1 MPGLIEETRNAIRLR
16 QYSIA
21 TERVYVQWIRR
32 LIAYH
37 RDKHPR
43 ELGRK
48 DIEGFLSYLAVE
60 RKVSPATQNQAL
72 QAILFLYRIVLEI
85 ELPWMEDVVRAKPK
99 RRVPV
104 VLSKA
109 EVHKMLGLCRGEARL
124 CAHLL
129 YGSGLRAMES
139 IRLRVGDINVDQQTI
154 RVHCGKGGKDRVTVL
169 PQYLLGELKDQLQ
182 WVRHMH
188 KRDLVAGLG
197 EALLPPAF
205 HKKIGKASRHI
216 CWQYLFPSQRITK
229 DPRRAGREARCHIH
243 ASTLRRTV
251 TNAAVQAGIEK
262 RVTCH
267 TLRHSFATHLLEA
280 GTDIRTIQR
289 LLGHSH
295 LDTTMIYTHVI
306 NRGAMGVISPL
317 DQNAP
322 TQVASQVRTLGEDS

>member
-21 TERVYVQWIRR
+21 TERVYVQWIKR
-32 LIAYH
+32 LIRYH

-43 ELGRK
+43 ELSK
-48 DIEGFLSYLAVE
+48 NDIEAFLSYLAVE
-60 RKVSPATQNQAL
+60 RKVSPSTQNQAL
-72 QAILFLYRIVLEI
+72 QAILFLYRVVLEI

-109 EVHKMLGLCRGEARL
+109 EVQKMLSLCRGEARL
-124 CAHLL
+124 SAHLL

-139 IRLRVGDINVDQQTI
+139 IRLRVGDIDIDQQTI

-169 PQYLLGELKDQLQ
+169 PQYLVGELQDQLH
-182 WVRHMH
+182 WVRHLH
-188 KRDLVAGLG
+188 KRDLASGFG

-205 HKKIGKASRHI
+205 HKKIGTASKHI

-229 DPRRAGREARCHIH
+229 DPRRSGRQARCHIH

-317 DQNAP
+317 DLNAP
-322 TQVASQVRTLGEDS
+322 GQAARQSR

>member
-1 MPGLIEETRNAIRLR
+1 MPSLIEETRNAIRLR
-16 QYSIA
+16 QYSMA

-32 LIAYH
+32 LIRYH

-43 ELGRK
+43 ELSKK
-48 DIEGFLSYLAVE
+48 DVESFLSYLAVQ
-60 RKVSPATQNQAL
+60 RKVSPSTQNQAL

-85 ELPWMEDVVRAKPK
+85 ELPWLEDVVRAKPK

-104 VLSKA
+104 VLSKL
-109 EVHKMLGLCRGEARL
+109 EVQKMLSLCRGEARL
-124 CAHLL
+124 SVHLL

-139 IRLRVGDINVDQQTI
+139 IRLRVGDVDINRQTI

-169 PQYLLGELKDQLQ
+169 PQNLIGEVKDQLT
-182 WVRHMH
+182 WVRHLH
-188 KRDLVAGLG
+188 QRDLASGLG
-197 EALLPPAF
+197 EAFLPTAF
-205 HKKIGKASRHI
+205 HRKIGKASKHI
-216 CWQYLFPSQRITK
+216 CWQYLFPSQRITN
-229 DPRRAGREARCHIH
+229 DPRKPGRKARCHIH

-251 TNAAVQAGIEK
+251 SNAAAQAGIEK

-280 GTDIRTIQR
+280 GTDIRTIQK
-289 LLGHSH
+289 LLGHSR

-317 DQNAP
+317 DQN
-322 TQVASQVRTLGEDS
+322 

>member
-1 MPGLIEETRNAIRLR
+1 MHSLIDETRNAIRLR

-32 LIAYH
+32 LIRYH

-43 ELGRK
+43 ELGK
-48 DIEGFLSYLAVE
+48 EDIESFLSYLAVG

-72 QAILFLYRIVLEI
+72 QAILFLYRTVLEV
-85 ELPWMEDVVRAKPK
+85 ELPWIDDVVRAKPR

-104 VLSKA
+104 VLSKL
-109 EVHKMLGLCRGEARL
+109 EVQKMLGLCRGEARL
-124 CAHLL
+124 SAHLL
-129 YGSGLRAMES
+129 YASGLRAMES
-139 IRLRVGDINVDQQTI
+139 IRLRVGDINIDQQTI

-169 PQYLLGELKDQLQ
+169 PQNLIREIQDQLT
-182 WVRHMH
+182 WVRHLH
-188 KRDLVAGLG
+188 RRDLASGFG
-197 EALLPPAF
+197 EALLPQAF
-205 HKKIGKASRHI
+205 HKKIGKASKHI

-229 DPRRAGREARCHIH
+229 DPRRLGRSARAHIH

-251 TNAAVQAGIEK
+251 SNAAVQAGIEK

-267 TLRHSFATHLLEA
+267 TLRHSFATHLLEG

-306 NRGAMGVISPL
+306 NRGAMGVISPF
-317 DQNAP
+317 DQ
-322 TQVASQVRTLGEDS
+322 